1 MNWLN
6 YFTYNRDHRMPV
18 DWTAPIH
25 LSQAFRKHFVRSLQK
40 FQIGESGEGRHLRR
54 RAAQTGDPR
63 YEATIDLFIKEEQE
77 HARLMAEILK
87 HIQAPLLTSHW
98 SDICFILLRR
108 LFGLKEELLV
118 LLIPEMIAKR
128 YFKALHDGIDSPVV
142 RQVCAQICHDE
153 DAHVSFHTN
162 YLNKFYSPLPFHER
176 MIIQTLWRF
185 VFRGACLVVLW
196 DHGAILRAAGV
207 RTITFWNDCGRIFDE
222 ATAVIFSPP
231 QVLKNPLEQVLLQ
244 PSSMRPDA

>member
-1 MNWLN
+1 MNWLS
-6 YFTYNRDHRMPV
+6 YFEYNRDHRMRISW
-18 DWTAPIH
+18 DLPIA
-25 LSQAFRKHFVRSLQK
+25 LSKYVRKQFIRSLQK
-40 FQIGESGEGRHLRR
+40 FQVGESGEGRHLRK
-54 RAAQTGDPR
+54 RAAQTGDAQ
-63 YEATIDLFIKEEQE
+63 YIASVGLFIKEEQE
-77 HARLMAEILK
+77 HARLMAGILK
-87 HIQAPLLTSHW
+87 SLGAPLISGHW
-98 SDICFILLRR
+98 SDVCFILLRR
-108 LFGLKEELLV
+108 LFGLKEELLI

-231 QVLKNPLEQVLLQ
+231 QVLKNPLEQGLAGQ
-244 PSSMRPDA
+244 T